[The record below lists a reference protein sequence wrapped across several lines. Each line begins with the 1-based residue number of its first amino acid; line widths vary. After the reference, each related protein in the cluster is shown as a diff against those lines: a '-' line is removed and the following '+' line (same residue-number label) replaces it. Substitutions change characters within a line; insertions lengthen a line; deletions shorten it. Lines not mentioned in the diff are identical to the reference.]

1 MNPLNTKIKNSE
13 VYDYLYKYPIDEWAI
28 KAFEKIDKQELSEK
42 ELIEHNKC
50 EKFLVKH
57 KDNAILLGVHARSP
71 FYIDSII
78 NRKQNLRRVSFEVKD
93 KKLFLG
99 DGIWNGNFWNAKNEL
114 LDYIIMS
121 DGELRI
127 GMKHFWLADTASFV
141 YGSGRM
147 IVSIEGDIEYIDN
160 HSGHYPPSAEQF
172 QKVLKLLDYLNI
184 KHTYTKTRA

>member
-1 MNPLNTKIKNSE
+1 MNPLNTKRKNSE

-28 KAFEKIDKQELSEK
+28 KAFEKIDKQELAEK

-57 KDNAILLGVHARSP
+57 KDNAILLGIHARSP

-78 NRKQNLRRVSFEVKD
+78 NRKQNLRRAPFEVKD

-99 DGIWNGNFWNAKNEL
+99 DGIWNGNRWNAKNEL

-127 GMKHFWLADTASFV
+127 GQKHFWLADTASFV

-160 HSGHYPPSAEQF
+160 HSGHYPASAEQF